1 MVYPKE
7 LNINNPGLF
16 FKEKNSSGCSL
27 KRRTAAAVLQRE
39 EQQRLFFFKRR
50 TAAAVLLQR
59 RTAAAV
65 LLKEEQQR
73 LFFLEKNSHRR
84 KKNPAV
90 AWGQRTR
97 NQFATNKKKKMGFLT
112 LFEVAV
118 MPNLQILLISGLGA
132 FMSTDYCNLLGLD
145 ARKSLN
151 KIVFIIFIPS
161 LMFSSLAKT
170 VTLQDIISWWFM
182 PVNIGLTFLIG
193 GILGWIL
200 VKLLKPKP
208 YLEGLVIATCS
219 SGNLGNLLLIVVPAI
234 CNEKGSPFGDRET
247 CKSVGLSYASYS
259 MALGGFYL
267 WTYTYHLIRTSAAK
281 FKAEEEEDASKPP
294 NRDLE
299 TFLLKDEVVAVFPTS
314 TKSVETL
321 PIVSQEESSSS
332 SWNKLIGVLG
342 QLVKELL
349 SPPTIA
355 SILGFMFG
363 AITFLRNLIIGS
375 DAPLRVIQDSIKL
388 LGDGT
393 IPCMTL
399 ILGGNLIQG
408 LRSSRIKAWIIV
420 GVVLVRFVMLPAIGI
435 WLVKAA
441 ATLGFLPPDPLY
453 HFVLMVQYTLPPAMT
468 IGTMTQLFDV
478 GQEECS
484 VLSLW
489 TYLVAA
495 IAVTFWSTIYMS
507 ILS

>member
-1 MVYPKE
+1 
-7 LNINNPGLF
+7 
-16 FKEKNSSGCSL
+16 
-27 KRRTAAAVLQRE
+27 
-39 EQQRLFFFKRR
+39 
-50 TAAAVLLQR
+50 
-59 RTAAAV
+59 
-65 LLKEEQQR
+65 
-73 LFFLEKNSHRR
+73 
-84 KKNPAV
+84 
-90 AWGQRTR
+90 
-97 NQFATNKKKKMGFLT
+97 MGFLT

-132 FMSTDYCNLLGLD
+132 FMSTDYCNLLGPD

-161 LMFSSLAKT
+161 LMFASLAKT

-182 PVNIGLTFLIG
+182 PVNVGLTFLIG

-200 VKLLKPKP
+200 VKLLKPEP

-247 CKSVGLSYASYS
+247 CKSVGLSYASFS
-259 MALGGFYL
+259 MALGGFYI
-267 WTYTYHLIRTSAAK
+267 WTYTYHLIRTSATK
-281 FKAEEEEDASKPP
+281 FKAEQEYASKPP
-294 NRDLE
+294 NNDLE
-299 TFLLKDEVVAVFPTS
+299 ATLQTCLLKDEDVAVFPTS
-314 TKSVETL
+314 TKSVDDQETL
-321 PIVSQEESSSS
+321 PIISHLSNGKEVLSSSPCS
-332 SWNKLIGVLG
+332 KFIGILG
-342 QLVKELL
+342 QFVKELL

-375 DAPLRVIQDSIKL
+375 GAPFRVIQDSIKL

-420 GVVLVRFVMLPAIGI
+420 GVVLVRFVVLPAIGI

-441 ATLGFLPPDPLY
+441 ATLGFLPSDPLY

-484 VLSLW
+484 VLLLW

-495 IAVTFWSTIYMS
+495 VAVTFWSTIYMS